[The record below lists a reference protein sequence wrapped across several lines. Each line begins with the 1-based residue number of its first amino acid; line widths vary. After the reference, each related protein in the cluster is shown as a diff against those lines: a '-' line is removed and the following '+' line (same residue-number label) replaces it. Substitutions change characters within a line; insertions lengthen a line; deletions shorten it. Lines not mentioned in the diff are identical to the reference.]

1 MRLPLYAL
9 LVGETDASGRA
20 REEGRVLWV
29 AVYGE
34 ATGDLRAQLNEV
46 LPKPQPDVLA
56 AVGVGLDARPKPL
69 VCFVQSLRDRVQGA
83 ERTVQQGPVLC
94 SRFSKS
100 RKENI
105 PKKCI
110 CSLSKYLR
118 RLRTHQGQGTTA
130 NVSRGNTV
138 AETGPKARGGWA
150 GLPGKV
156 GNAPGSPVEA
166 CRGYHMW
173 AHFRGPLAALGGPA
187 QDPSRVWGPDARAPG
202 HRDPSRHR
210 LRRQEERGAE
220 GELILACSE
229 LGRVQRCL
237 GLPGCS
243 HRAGRRLLGGGGCVE
258 RKGPRAL
265 TERRICP
272 PPPQETWKEACAQGA
287 PREAPLPRRAPC

>member
-1 MRLPLYAL
+1 MRLLLYAL

-83 ERTVQQGPVLC
+83 EGTVQQGPVLC
-94 SRFSKS
+94 SGFSKS

-118 RLRTHQGQGTTA
+118 RLRMHQGRGSKA

-138 AETGPKARGGWA
+138 AETGLKARGGRA

-166 CRGYHMW
+166 CWGYHVW

-187 QDPSRVWGPDARAPG
+187 QDPSRLWGPDARAPG
-202 HRDPSRHR
+202 HRDPSRCR
-210 LRRQEERGAE
+210 LRRQEEWGME

-229 LGRVQRCL
+229 PGRVQGCL

-243 HRAGRRLLGGGGCVE
+243 HRAGQRLLGGGRVE
-258 RKGPRAL
+258 RKG
-265 TERRICP
+265 
-272 PPPQETWKEACAQGA
+272 
-287 PREAPLPRRAPC
+287 REP

>member
-83 ERTVQQGPVLC
+83 EGTVQQGPVLC
-94 SRFSKS
+94 SGFSKS

-118 RLRTHQGQGTTA
+118 RLRMHQGRGSKA

-138 AETGPKARGGWA
+138 VETGLKARGGRA

-166 CRGYHMW
+166 CWGYHVW
-173 AHFRGPLAALGGPA
+173 AHFRGPLAALADPGPGSQRPQQVQTEKAGGAGDGGGANPGLQRARQSAGMSGPPRVLPPGRPA
-187 QDPSRVWGPDARAPG
+187 FAGWRMHG
-202 HRDPSRHR
+202 
-210 LRRQEERGAE
+210 EERAE
-220 GELILACSE
+220 SLD
-229 LGRVQRCL
+229 
-237 GLPGCS
+237 
-243 HRAGRRLLGGGGCVE
+243 
-258 RKGPRAL
+258 
-265 TERRICP
+265 
-272 PPPQETWKEACAQGA
+272 
-287 PREAPLPRRAPC
+287 